1 MKNNKLKKVILS
13 AITATMISCS
23 LPFTALAAVQVN
35 PIENLS
41 TDFIKGADVS
51 IMPELERNG
60 TKFYD
65 NGIEQDGLT
74 ILYECNLFKS
84 MGLDYVYVKDQKVSA
99 VVIQMKLRLL
109 KWQNELKL

>member
-41 TDFIKGADVS
+41 TDLSRVRMF
-51 IMPELERNG
+51 
-60 TKFYD
+60 
-65 NGIEQDGLT
+65 
-74 ILYECNLFKS
+74 
-84 MGLDYVYVKDQKVSA
+84 
-99 VVIQMKLRLL
+99 LL
-109 KWQNELKL
+109 CQN

>member
-74 ILYECNLFKS
+74 ILKNHGVNWIRVL
-84 MGLDYVYVKDQKVSA
+84 
-99 VVIQMKLRLL
+99 
-109 KWQNELKL
+109 